1 MQKHF
6 LEPHPELPVSTAV
19 RQYELAAVPLTLVL
33 RATPVALVEC
43 QMVAQPPLCQC
54 CIAELPGVLECALA
68 ELEDYFAG
76 RREEFSVPL
85 SPAGTEFQRRV
96 WLAARQIP
104 YGQTRSYQW
113 VAVHAGNP
121 QAMRA
126 VGNALGAN
134 PLMLFIPCHR
144 VLRKA
149 GEFGNYGD
157 GPARKKAILGWESA
171 RSGRFTD
178 VATQASLAL

>member
-43 QMVAQPPLCQC
+43 QMVAQPPLCQS

-144 VLRKA
+144 VLRHDGGLGGFRPGAHWKQLLLA
-149 GEFGNYGD
+149 HEQRHQHEPAPAQGARGFG
-157 GPARKKAILGWESA
+157 
-171 RSGRFTD
+171 
-178 VATQASLAL
+178 